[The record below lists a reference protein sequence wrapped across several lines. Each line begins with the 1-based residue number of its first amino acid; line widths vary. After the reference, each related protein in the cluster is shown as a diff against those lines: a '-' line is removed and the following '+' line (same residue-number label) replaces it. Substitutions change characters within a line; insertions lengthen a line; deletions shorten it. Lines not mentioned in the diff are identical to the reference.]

1 MAFEVHCAAITG
13 SPSVAPCADAGGVS
27 YAPVMVEYSLAQYD
41 YAAASEFF
49 AWSLSA
55 VLICWIIGLVTGN
68 VIRVIRSV

>member
-1 MAFEVHCAAITG
+1 MAFEVHCVPVSGTT
-13 SPSVAPCADAGGVS
+13 SVAPCQDVDGVS
-27 YAPVMVEYSLAQYD
+27 FAPAMIEYSVAQYD
-41 YAAASEFF
+41 YAAAAEFF